1 MKYDLIFSEEDKEQI
16 KRDYVYN
23 KLSLKQLMQCYN
35 IRSKSYISK
44 VLAGVMRTGS
54 EASKLAHEKY
64 SNSYKHSEETK
75 QKMRIRR
82 LKYLKEHPEN
92 TA

>member
-23 KLSLKQLMQCYN
+23 KLSLKQVMQRYN

-54 EASKLAHEKY
+54 EASKLAHKKY
-64 SNSYKHSEETK
+64 PNSYKHSEETK
-75 QKMRIRR
+75 QKMRIR
-82 LKYLKEHPEN
+82 
-92 TA
+92 